1 MHPLLSPET
10 STMLTLALY
19 AAAGL
24 CGLAGMIARSRP
36 VRSAAAAAAVVGF
49 ALQTFALATGFHAST
64 AGGLSIGAYLQM
76 LAWFLVLAGTAL
88 RIFMKHNAPLIFAS
102 VAALML
108 YGFSAPAL
116 EAVVK
121 VPESLKA
128 PFYALHIGALFL
140 SLALIGL
147 AFAAGAVFLYLDG
160 RIKAKLGLPAF
171 IADMPALNILD
182 RINAIATA
190 VGFPLYS
197 IGMICGL
204 FSAGAV
210 YGRTVT
216 GDPKEIISFAT
227 WVLYAVLF
235 HNRLARGW
243 YGRKP
248 ARLMVLIFIL
258 CAVSFVVVNLFM
270 TSHHSFART

>member
-24 CGLAGMIARSRP
+24 CGLAGMLVRSRP
-36 VRSAAAAAAVVGF
+36 VRSAAAAVAVVGL

-76 LAWFLVLAGTAL
+76 LAWFLVLTGTAL

-116 EAVVK
+116 QAVVK
-121 VPESLKA
+121 VPETLKA

-140 SLALIGL
+140 SL
-147 AFAAGAVFLYLDG
+147 
-160 RIKAKLGLPAF
+160 
-171 IADMPALNILD
+171 
-182 RINAIATA
+182 
-190 VGFPLYS
+190 
-197 IGMICGL
+197 
-204 FSAGAV
+204 
-210 YGRTVT
+210 
-216 GDPKEIISFAT
+216 
-227 WVLYAVLF
+227 F
-235 HNRLARGW
+235 H
-243 YGRKP
+243 
-248 ARLMVLIFIL
+248 F
-258 CAVSFVVVNLFM
+258 
-270 TSHHSFART
+270 